1 MMTVGGLTAAVKF
14 VGAGRDLALAHQ
26 FGTRGEF
33 DAYLIAYAIPS
44 FMTNLIAGS
53 LAATLIPLVI
63 QARERDGSDAARQ
76 LFSATVVRLSLLL
89 AALTLAL
96 GVTTRHFVP
105 MLATAFKPDQLAL
118 AVRLTYVLL
127 PTLVFGGLS
136 LTFGAVLNAS
146 GRFARVAVAPL
157 LTPAVQLTLVL
168 AAKENKIEALAYGT
182 SAGALIEAVL
192 LMWAA
197 HGEGYRPLLR
207 KQGYS
212 ACQSVFGRQYAA
224 MIVGSA
230 LMGST
235 VIVDQIMAAM
245 LGSGSVSALSFGTK
259 VVAFLREIGP
269 AAMSTV
275 LLPHFSQLA
284 ADRDWDALRRDLA
297 LYSRMILAV
306 SVPGTVVLALLS
318 KPIIALLF
326 QRGAFTLSD
335 TEIVSH
341 VQILFAIQIPF
352 YMLGLMFVRV
362 MSAFQANHLLMY
374 GTAISVVV
382 NIGLNVVFM
391 KQLGV
396 AGIALSTSGVYFV
409 SCVYLAL
416 IAWRLI
422 ERESERSSDAS
433 LGSPERSAAGTY

>member
-53 LAATLIPLVI
+53 LAATFVPLVI
-63 QARERDGSDAARQ
+63 QARERDGMDAARQ
-76 LFSATVVRLSLLL
+76 LFSATVVRLSLALL
-89 AALTLAL
+89 ALTVAL
-96 GVTTRHFVP
+96 GVATRYFVP
-105 MLATAFKPDQLAL
+105 MLATGFTPGQLAL
-118 AVRLTYVLL
+118 AVRLSYVLV
-127 PTLVFGGLS
+127 PTLALGGLS

-157 LTPAVQLTLVL
+157 LTPAVQLALVL
-168 AAKENKIEALAYGT
+168 TARENKIEALAYGT

-197 HGEGYRPLLR
+197 YREGYLPLVR
-207 KQGYS
+207 GERYG
-212 ACQSVFGRQYAA
+212 ACRSVFGRQYVA

-235 VIVDQIMAAM
+235 VIVDQSMAAM
-245 LGSGSVSALSFGTK
+245 LGGGSVSALAFGTK
-259 VVAFLREIGP
+259 VVSFLREIGP

-275 LLPHFSQLA
+275 LLPHFSRLA

-297 LYSRMILAV
+297 LYSRIILAV
-306 SVPGTVVLALLS
+306 SAPGTLIFAFFS
-318 KPIIALLF
+318 RPIIALLF
-326 QRGAFTLSD
+326 QRGAFTPSD
-335 TEIVSH
+335 TEIVSY
-341 VQILFAIQIPF
+341 VQTLFAIQIPF

-362 MSAFQANHLLMY
+362 LSAFQANHLLMY

-382 NIGLNVVFM
+382 NIGLNLVFM

-409 SCVYLAL
+409 SCVYLAVM
-416 IAWRLI
+416 AWRLI
-422 ERESERSSDAS
+422 ERESERRSDAS